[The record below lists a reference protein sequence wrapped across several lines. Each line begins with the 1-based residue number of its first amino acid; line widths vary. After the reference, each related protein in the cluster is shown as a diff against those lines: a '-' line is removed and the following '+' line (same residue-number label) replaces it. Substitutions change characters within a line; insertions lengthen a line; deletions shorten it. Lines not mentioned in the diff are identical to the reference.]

1 MDRLA
6 YPDAAPADQVGI
18 GLEIVDDLGGQAAD
32 IDGVGRGE
40 AQTGEILLV
49 TGGEDLLYTGLR
61 IVEIAPD
68 SADLTL
74 APSWVTI

>member
-49 TGGEDLLYTGLR
+49 TGGEDLLYAGLGSSKLPR
-61 IVEIAPD
+61 TAQTF
-68 SADLTL
+68 TL